1 MTVETMLAT
10 ISSRELAEWMAYY
23 GLEPFGQEREAL
35 HAGIIAATVANANA
49 SSKSKT
55 FQPSDFMPDFERK
68 EQTADDMRAIL
79 NAMAGG

>member
-1 MTVETMLAT
+1 MTVKEMLQRIDST
-10 ISSRELAEWMAYY
+10 ELAEWMAYY

-49 SSKSKT
+49 AKGKT
-55 FQPSDFMPDFERK
+55 YQPSDFMPDFERK
-68 EQTADDMRAIL
+68 GQTADDMRAIL

>member
-10 ISSRELAEWMAYY
+10 ISSRELAEWIAYY
-23 GLEPFGQEREAL
+23 GLEPFGQDREAL

-49 SSKSKT
+49 AKGKT
-55 FQPSDFMPDFERK
+55 YQPSDFMPDFDRK

-79 NAMAGG
+79 NQMAGG